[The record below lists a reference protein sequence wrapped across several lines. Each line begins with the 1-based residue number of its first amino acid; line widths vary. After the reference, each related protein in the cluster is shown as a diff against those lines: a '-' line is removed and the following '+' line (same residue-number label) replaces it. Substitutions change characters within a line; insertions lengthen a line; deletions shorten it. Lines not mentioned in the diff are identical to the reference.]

1 MLMSVTTWLE
11 NLKVSPPLTVGGLT
25 IYGLTGAAR
34 GTVDYTTLDEA
45 IGTGL
50 AEVTEVNES
59 GSVPELRFTNKSDKH
74 ILLLAGEQLVGA
86 KQNRV
91 LNTSMLVE
99 AGSIT
104 TIPVSCVEQGR
115 WSYKMRGFGSSGTG
129 AHAKLRC
136 AMSEDVS
143 SSYRQSGRATADQG
157 KVWQEVS
164 RKLSSL
170 DVKSG
175 SSSLEDVY
183 VSHRQK
189 IDSDMA
195 ALKPGNDWCG
205 VVVFCHGHLAAIDCF
220 DRPES
225 LKKYWS
231 KLVRGHGLDAIEIP
245 ANERP
250 VAGEMAVA
258 WLGRLSAAGG
268 MPFKPTGGTGTD
280 FRIKGEGVHG
290 NALLVEEIPLHL
302 QAFESTN

>member
-1 MLMSVTTWLE
+1 MSIATWLE
-11 NLKVSPPLTVGGLT
+11 NLKVSAPVTVGGLT
-25 IYGLTGAAR
+25 IYGLTGATR
-34 GTVDYTTLDEA
+34 GLVDYTTLDEA
-45 IGTGL
+45 IGAKT
-50 AEVTEVNES
+50 AEVTEISES
-59 GSVPELRFTNKSDKH
+59 GSVPELRFINKSDKH

-91 LNTSMLVE
+91 LNTTMLVE
-99 AGSIT
+99 AGSTT

-129 AHAKLRC
+129 AHVKLRG

-143 SSYRQSGRATADQG
+143 LSYLQSGRATANQG
-157 KVWQEVS
+157 KVWAEVS

-195 ALKPGNDWCG
+195 ALQPADDWCG

-225 LKKYWS
+225 LKKYWN
-231 KLVRGHGLDAIEIP
+231 KLVRGHGLDAIEVP
-245 ANERP
+245 GDAGP
-250 VAGEMAVA
+250 VAGELAVA
-258 WLGRLSAAGG
+258 WLGRLTSASGT
-268 MPFKPTGGTGTD
+268 PFKPTGGTGTD
-280 FRIKGEGVHG
+280 YRIKGSGVHG
-290 NALLVEEIPLHL
+290 NALLMDEIPVHL